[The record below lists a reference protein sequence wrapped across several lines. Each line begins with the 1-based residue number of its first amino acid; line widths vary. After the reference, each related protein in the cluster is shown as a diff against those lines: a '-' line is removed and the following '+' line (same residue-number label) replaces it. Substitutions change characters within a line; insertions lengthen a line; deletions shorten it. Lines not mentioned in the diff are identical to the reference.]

1 MEIQASKDVKLS
13 GSGQSS
19 LTRIF
24 ECNWQKCLHISFVAQ
39 QVGHVLVPNH
49 GWFDVEPPLSL
60 NSLKW
65 FSHINDRCWAQIIN
79 CNHRNK
85 YTKFTSKNQILLT
98 KKIKLTFYSL
108 LFITCCWKIAFVPF
122 LYNSHLL
129 PGGVNPPLSQSPAFQ
144 GSLVLWQATV

>member
-1 MEIQASKDVKLS
+1 MHFFCGPTS
-13 GSGQSS
+13 GSCPSS
-19 LTRIF
+19 KSWLIWCGT
-24 ECNWQKCLHISFVAQ
+24 
-39 QVGHVLVPNH
+39 
-49 GWFDVEPPLSL
+49 PLSL

-79 CNHRNK
+79 CNHHNK

-129 PGGVNPPLSQSPAFQ
+129 PGGVNPPLKPATCLPRFPCSLTGNSLVWQ
-144 GSLVLWQATV
+144 TRVSLVLSVERCWAHEFSFNCV